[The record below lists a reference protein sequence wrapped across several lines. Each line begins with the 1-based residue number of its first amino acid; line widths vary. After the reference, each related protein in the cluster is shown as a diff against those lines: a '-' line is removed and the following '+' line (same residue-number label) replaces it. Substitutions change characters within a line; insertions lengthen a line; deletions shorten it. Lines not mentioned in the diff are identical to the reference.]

1 MKRSHKNLMMGALV
15 LMMSSPV
22 MAGYHDRFEHREMSR
37 EAHIENR
44 IDRQYGRIEQGFERH
59 RLSPGERNRVL
70 KQLREIHLL
79 SQRFERDGRISGHE
93 YERLDRKLDKN
104 SKLIRE
110 LSENDINRYV
120 IYHEKY
126 AKSGNIK
133 HFER

>member
-22 MAGYHDRFEHREMSR
+22 MAGYHDRSEHQELSR
-37 EAHIENR
+37 EARIENR
-44 IDRQYGRIEQGFERH
+44 IDHQYERIERGSERH

-70 KQLREIHLL
+70 TQLRKIHRL
-79 SQRFERDGRISGHE
+79 SQRYERDGRISGHE
-93 YERLDRKLDKN
+93 YKRLDHKLDKN
-104 SKLIRE
+104 SELIRE

-126 AKSGNIK
+126 AKRGNIK